1 MALDYG
7 DPELLVSDWIVSTL
21 GIPCRADPDLRPDSW
36 AMAPVAHVQR
46 SAGFGQVALTLDDPV
61 LDIDV
66 YGADAGHVRQA
77 AQRVWVA
84 MTLDLPRHTFQPSGV
99 FVKRVSATP
108 PAWAPDPTAFRRT
121 AAYSLVLHNL
131 VVS

>member
-7 DPELLVSDWIVSTL
+7 DPELLVCDWIVTTL
-21 GIPCRADPDLRPDSW
+21 EIPCRADPDLRADWW
-36 AMAPVAHVQR
+36 ANAPVAHVQR
-46 SAGFGQVALTLDDPV
+46 SAGFGGLALTLDDPI

-66 YGADAGHVRQA
+66 YAAEAVHARDAAHRI
-77 AQRVWVA
+77 WVA
-84 MTLDLPRHTFQPSGV
+84 MTLQLPLHTFQPSGV

-108 PAWAPDPTAFRRT
+108 PAWRPDPSAYRRG
-121 AAYSLVLHNL
+121 ASYSLVLHNL